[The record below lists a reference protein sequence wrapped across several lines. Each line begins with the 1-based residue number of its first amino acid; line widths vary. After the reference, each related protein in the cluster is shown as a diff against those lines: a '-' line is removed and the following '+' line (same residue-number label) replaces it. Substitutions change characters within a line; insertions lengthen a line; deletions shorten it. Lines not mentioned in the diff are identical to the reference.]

1 MRAVMPKTIRG
12 QLADFALKREE
23 PRGEVF
29 VEMLAFAIENLT
41 EAHGPE
47 KVGTRLRYIANEL
60 DENGKLKDAKA
71 AAKFKH

>member
-12 QLADFALKREE
+12 QLADLVLKRGE
-23 PRGEVF
+23 PRAEVF

-47 KVGTRLRYIANEL
+47 KVGAKLRRVADEL

-71 AAKFKH
+71 ASKSKH